1 MLKSKD
7 RKEGAQMEIIQ
18 KMIDDL
24 IPYDNNPRKNDEAVE
39 KVAESIREFGF
50 KVPVII
56 DKDNIIIAGHT
67 RVRAAKELG
76 LDTIPVIIADD
87 LTEEQV
93 RAFRLA
99 DNKVSEFSAWDFS
112 KLEEELLNISDI
124 DMTEFGFEEI
134 DKVNLDDFFSD
145 EERTGEKKKKRVTC
159 PHCGEE
165 FEI

>member
-1 MLKSKD
+1 
-7 RKEGAQMEIIQ
+7 MEIIQ